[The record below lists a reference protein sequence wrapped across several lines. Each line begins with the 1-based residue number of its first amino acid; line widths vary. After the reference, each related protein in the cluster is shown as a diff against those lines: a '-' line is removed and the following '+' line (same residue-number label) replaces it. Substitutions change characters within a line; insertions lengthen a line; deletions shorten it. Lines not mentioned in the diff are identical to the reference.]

1 MTVEEEIESLVT
13 TNQFMN
19 ENFSYSSSCAL
30 NPDTEMNQS
39 LRTQTDYSFMR
50 FECY

>member
-1 MTVEEEIESLVT
+1 MTVEEEIESLVI

-30 NPDTEMNQS
+30 NQDTKMNQN
-39 LRTQTDYSFMR
+39 LRTHTNYSLDGFD
-50 FECY
+50 CY